1 MKFLADM
8 GISPR
13 VVSTLRERGH
23 EAVHL
28 QEQGLGTLP
37 DGDILAKARAEG
49 RVLLTHDLDFGELL
63 AASGGELPSV
73 IIFRLKDMRAE
84 NVNFIYSVF
93 LKSKPPRSKRAWF
106 VLCRNAKFAFALCQF
121 RLSIVMS
128 LRGALF
134 SDEATC

>member
-13 VVSTLRERGH
+13 IVEELRQNGH

-28 QEQGLGTLP
+28 AEQGLNRMA
-37 DGDILAKARAEG
+37 DGDILEKARREN

-73 IIFRLKDMRAE
+73 IVFRLKDMRSP
-84 NVNFIYSVF
+84 NISRH
-93 LKSKPPRSKRAWF
+93 LKSILNQQSEALDKGAILSVTEQKVRIR
-106 VLCRNAKFAFALCQF
+106 VLPIK
-121 RLSIVMS
+121 
-128 LRGALF
+128 
-134 SDEATC
+134 

>member
-1 MKFLADM
+1 VKFLADK

-23 EAVHL
+23 EAIHL
-28 QEQGLGTLP
+28 QEQGLGKLP

-63 AASGGELPSV
+63 AASDGKLPSV

-84 NVNFIYSVF
+84 NVNFHLFGTLEKQSAALDKGVVCSVSER
-93 LKSKPPRSKRAWF
+93 KVRIRA
-106 VLCRNAKFAFALCQF
+106 LPL
-121 RLSIVMS
+121 
-128 LRGALF
+128 
-134 SDEATC
+134 